1 MAHERFMELALEE
14 AKKGCGWVNPNPMV
28 GAVIVK
34 NGEIIGKG
42 YHKKYGDLHAEREAL
57 ASCGQSPEGA
67 IMYITL
73 EPCCHYGKTPPCTE
87 AIIESGISD
96 VVVGAIDPNA
106 LVAGKG
112 VQTLRQNGIRVITGV
127 LEEECKKLN
136 EAFFHY
142 ITHKTP
148 FVVMKYAM
156 TMDGKTATSTGK
168 SKWITG
174 ETAREHVHLLRHQY
188 AAIMV
193 GVGTVIA
200 DNPQLTCRL
209 PDSRNP
215 VRIICDT
222 NLRIPLDSE
231 IIRTAHEVKTYIAAA
246 GGDCKKAD
254 ALRSRGAEIVFVP
267 GKNDHIDLHELS
279 ACLGRLEIDSILL
292 EGGSKLHASALEA
305 DIVNKVLVYIAPKI
319 FGGAS
324 AKTAVGGAGIDSPDD
339 AYRFENRQVTML
351 GDDILLEY
359 GLK

>member
-14 AKKGCGWVNPNPMV
+14 AKKGCGRVNPNPMV

-42 YHKKYGDLHAEREAL
+42 YHKKFGGPHAEREAL
-57 ASCGQSPEGA
+57 ASCSQSPEGA
-67 IMYITL
+67 AMYITL

-87 AIIESGISD
+87 AIIESGIAD

-112 VQTLRQNGIRVITGV
+112 VHTLTQRGIRVITGV
-127 LEEECKKLN
+127 LEDECKKLN
-136 EAFFHY
+136 EVFFHY
-142 ITHKTP
+142 ITQKTP

-156 TMDGKTATSTGK
+156 TLDGKTATSTGK

-174 ETAREHVHLLRHQY
+174 ETARAHVHLLRHQY
-188 AAIMV
+188 TGIMV
-193 GVGTVIA
+193 GVGTVVA

-209 PDSRNP
+209 PDGRNP

-222 NLRIPLDSE
+222 NLRIPLESE
-231 IIRTAHEVKTYIAAA
+231 IIRTAHDVKTYIATACD
-246 GGDCKKAD
+246 DCKKAD
-254 ALRSRGAEIVFVP
+254 ALRCRGAEVIPVP
-267 GKNDHIDLHELS
+267 KKNGRVDLRELS
-279 ACLGRLEIDSILL
+279 VCLGRLQIDSILL
-292 EGGSKLHASALEA
+292 EGGSTLHASALEA
-305 DIVNKVLVYIAPKI
+305 GIVNKVLVYMAPKI

-324 AKTAVGGAGIDSPDD
+324 AKTAVGGAGVDSPDD
-339 AYRFENRQVTML
+339 AYRFINRQITML